1 MLAPKWHFPP
11 FIHGYV
17 AQDPTQS
24 EFFNDERIGG
34 LDQALIREAIQNA
47 IDAHAPS
54 QPPVEVRI
62 ALKQVPPS
70 EYRVFLAGLEP
81 HLHVAMEK
89 APSLDKDMQ
98 FLIIED
104 FNTRGLEGDPKTPYL
119 DAPTPG
125 QDFYY
130 FWRNIGRTGKKSN
143 DLGRWGLGKTVFPA
157 LSALNSFF
165 GLTRRQGDPSSL
177 LMGQAVLKHH
187 TVAGQHHTPYGY
199 FGMIEGEFALPITD
213 DTIIDHFTR
222 IFGLQ
227 RGAKPGFSIVL
238 PLKSESN
245 EVNSMKRLVVGAVAQ
260 YFYPIMT
267 ETLVLKYSNEKR
279 IKPETI
285 ESGIERL
292 ADHLEA
298 DKKAQLLGFIRLL
311 RWSMS
316 LPEPQFIRLDEPDR
330 KKAPSW
336 DKYLR
341 PETVSEARARFEAE
355 GRVAFRVGMK
365 VQEKSSKRV
374 DVGWFT
380 VLIERDETLKKPS
393 SLFLRN
399 GICLLDIR
407 GHSIKGIRGMVI
419 VDDSVLGRML
429 GDAENPAHTD
439 WKKDSEHFSK
449 YEHGPW
455 SLTFVRS
462 SLSKLVESLTAV
474 TESQSLDLLSDVFYA
489 AGKPTK
495 DRARREPAPGSQ
507 FSPQGQSAGTPHIE
521 PAAQA
526 QPVRIRHLPAGGVV
540 LDANPD
546 YAGNRHIR
554 VTARFAYDI
563 RQGNPFGKYSPL
575 DFDFSDRTHEIRVKD
590 VKVIRFEQNV
600 LQFDVTAEEFGLAV
614 GGFDRNRDIV
624 VRLEWEQR

>member
-62 ALKQVPPS
+62 ALKPVPPS

-81 HLHVAMEK
+81 HLRVAMPE
-89 APSLDKDMQ
+89 ARLDKDML

-165 GLTRRQGDPSSL
+165 GLTRRQGDPRSL

-199 FGMIEGEFALPITD
+199 FGMIEGDFALPID
-213 DTIIDHFTR
+213 DATIIDRFTR

-245 EVNSMKRLVVGAVAQ
+245 EVNSMKGLVVGAVAQ

-267 ETLVLKYSNEKR
+267 GKLKLKAD
-279 IKPETI
+279 TI
-285 ESGIERL
+285 EITPGSIEAIVEKYL
-292 ADHLEA
+292 QESPENKDI
-298 DKKAQLLGFIRLL
+298 LLGNIRLL

-316 LPEPQFIRLDEPDR
+316 LPDQQFIRLNEPDG
-330 KKAPSW
+330 KKKPSW
-336 DKYLR
+336 DNYLR
-341 PETVSEARARFEAE
+341 AETVSEARARFEAE

-365 VQEKSSKRV
+365 VQEESSKRDDV
-374 DVGWFT
+374 VGWFT

-419 VDDSVLGRML
+419 VDDSILGRML

-439 WKKDSEHFSK
+439 WKKDSEHFINK
-449 YEHGPW
+449 YKHGPS

-526 QPVRIRHLPAGGVV
+526 QPVRIRHLPAGGVG

-600 LQFDVTAEEFGLAV
+600 LQFDVTDEKFGLAV

-624 VRLEWEQR
+624 VRLEWEPR